1 MASDPRTLSGLIS
14 VGPAMLRDFEI
25 LGVRS
30 VAQLARRNPQRL
42 YESLCR
48 VAPQHQDICCLDV
61 FRAAVAQARDP
72 RAAGRAMPLVVLEP
86 PAQAL
91 GKEDAGAVQI
101 VSYAPQQEIKLDHS
115 RSRASQLA
123 GGTRHARLRSEFG
136 VGAALHSRLGGD
148 LSPAGLLFAG
158 EACRG
163 WLHPQN
169 AEQRTCRRPG
179 AHRV

>member
-1 MASDPRTLSGLIS
+1 MRSDPRQLSDLVS

-72 RAAGRAMPLVVLEP
+72 RLPVEQCQWWYWSRERKRLEMR
-86 PAQAL
+86 
-91 GKEDAGAVQI
+91 VQ
-101 VSYAPQQEIKLDHS
+101 SATE
-115 RSRASQLA
+115 
-123 GGTRHARLRSEFG
+123 EM
-136 VGAALHSRLGGD
+136 
-148 LSPAGLLFAG
+148 
-158 EACRG
+158 
-163 WLHPQN
+163 
-169 AEQRTCRRPG
+169 
-179 AHRV
+179 